1 MGKNSFVIGSSWA
14 KRMLDVPDEDFAA
27 IVKAVFQFA
36 VFGEHDQVNG
46 LQKALVA
53 EMTDFLAEN
62 AAKYEEVCEKR
73 KAAGSAGGKQK
84 AENTKQ
90 SVANASKC
98 YQKLANASKRKQN
111 VADNDND
118 NDNEYDNDNDNDD
131 VSVLN
136 DRKEK
141 KMCSNEHMKEI
152 VDEWNKTFAQSSV
165 PKVTILKSGSKREK
179 QLKARLDEF
188 GLDKIRDAI
197 KTASESSFL
206 RDSSWFSFDW
216 FICPSN
222 FVKIVEGN
230 YTERGT
236 QNARPVM
243 VKHGSAED
251 LQNFYDSAVAWAQGG

>member
-1 MGKNSFVIGSSWA
+1 MAKSSKKKSFIIYEDWMNLALS
-14 KRMLDVPDEDFAA
+14 LPDENALDFVRTLFSYCLKKDYDASP
-27 IVKAVFQFA
+27 
-36 VFGEHDQVNG
+36 
-46 LQKALVA
+46 L
-53 EMTDFLAEN
+53 
-62 AAKYEEVCEKR
+62 
-73 KAAGSAGGKQK
+73 SAGLLETVKDKVDADVEEYEAKCRKNQETIRAYWESKQAK
-84 AENTKQ
+84 SDTKENKRIRTNTNVLQ
-90 SVANASKC
+90 TN
-98 YQKLANASKRKQN
+98 SKRIH
-111 VADNDND
+111 DNDD
-118 NDNEYDNDNDNDD
+118 DNDD
-131 VSVLN
+131 VYDDDYDDKN
-136 DRKEK
+136 EDEKKK

-236 QNARPVM
+236 QNTRPVM